1 MIGDLIAGRYELEEL
16 VGTGGMSSVYR
27 ARDRQL
33 ERLVA
38 LKVLHERLG
47 ADDEHV
53 SRFRHEARAVA
64 QLSHPNVVTVIDRGE
79 DGGRQFIVFEYVDGE
94 NLKQFCERTGP
105 LPVRRALEIAVTV
118 ADGLAY
124 AHEHGVVHRDVK
136 PQNVLLSRDGE
147 LKVTD
152 FGIARSLDAES
163 GLTVTGTVLGTS
175 SYLSPEQAS
184 GLRVT
189 PAADVYSL
197 GVVLYELLA
206 GEVPFP
212 GGNQVVVALKHVN
225 EPPPSLL
232 ERRPDVPVRLASAVA
247 RALQKEPEQRFA
259 SMDDFAA
266 ELRACLAGLESPEA
280 ELTMVAAPPPPLTP
294 PPPPLRTDAP
304 PTRVARRA
312 RRRMPL
318 VVALVGLAAVAAAV
332 IALVLTARHEGPPP
346 AAGGGSVTLRGVTA
360 YDPDGT
366 GPPGENNSAAPLA
379 TDGNQATFWST
390 ETYSSP
396 AFGNLKPGV
405 GLVLDAGGSVKLGS
419 ITVTTDTP
427 GYTALIMAGDSS
439 AGPFS
444 DDSSSQ
450 TVGASTTFSLNGARA
465 RYYVVWITQLPP
477 GDVAHVNEATA
488 G

>member
-1 MIGDLIAGRYELEEL
+1 MGELIAGRYELEEL

-27 ARDRQL
+27 AHDRQL
-33 ERLVA
+33 ERNVA

-64 QLSHPNVVTVIDRGE
+64 QLSHPNVVTVIDRFE
-79 DGGRQFIVFEYVDGE
+79 EGGRQYIVFEYVDGE
-94 NLKQFCERTGP
+94 NLKQLCEHTGP
-105 LPVRRALEIAVTV
+105 LPVRRALEIAVAV

-147 LKVTD
+147 IKVTD

-163 GLTVTGTVLGTS
+163 GLTLTGTVLGTS

-232 ERRPDVPVRLASAVA
+232 ERRPDVPPRLAASVAV
-247 RALQKEPEQRFA
+247 ALQKDPERRFA
-259 SMDDFAA
+259 SMAAFAA
-266 ELRACLAGLESPEA
+266 ELRACLAEVESADTER
-280 ELTMVAAPPPPLTP
+280 TMVVP
-294 PPPPLRTDAP
+294 PPPPRVEPAP
-304 PTRVARRA
+304 PATRVARRP

-318 VVALVGLAAVAAAV
+318 LAAVLGVAVVAAVVVALVLSAN
-332 IALVLTARHEGPPP
+332 
-346 AAGGGSVTLRGVTA
+346 GGSPQGASGGPGGSGAVSLRGVTG

-366 GPPGENNSAAPLA
+366 GPPGEHNAAAPLA
-379 TDGNQATFWST
+379 TDGDEATFWAT
-390 ETYSSP
+390 ETYDSP
-396 AFGNLKPGV
+396 AFGGLKSGV

-419 ITVTTDTP
+419 LTVTTDTP
-427 GYTALIMAGDSS
+427 GYTAKILAGDSQS
-439 AGPFS
+439 GPFS
-444 DDSSSQ
+444 DDSSSE
-450 TVGASTTFSLNGARA
+450 TVGDSTTFHLNGATA
-465 RYYVVWITQLPP
+465 HYYVVWITALPP

>member
-1 MIGDLIAGRYELEEL
+1 MGELIAGRYELEEL

-27 ARDRQL
+27 AHDRQL
-33 ERLVA
+33 ERNVA

-64 QLSHPNVVTVIDRGE
+64 QLSHPNVVTVIDRFE
-79 DGGRQFIVFEYVDGE
+79 EGGRQYIVFEYVDGE
-94 NLKQFCERTGP
+94 NLKQLCERTGP
-105 LPVRRALEIAVTV
+105 LPVRRALEIAVAV

-147 LKVTD
+147 IKVTD

-163 GLTVTGTVLGTS
+163 GLTLTGTVLGTS

-232 ERRPDVPVRLASAVA
+232 ERRPDVPARLAAAVA
-247 RALQKEPEQRFA
+247 QALQKDPERRFA
-259 SMDDFAA
+259 SMAAFAA
-266 ELRACLAGLESPEA
+266 ELRACLAERRVGRHGADDGRRRRRAWTRRRPRRASPGGREGGCRCSRRCSA
-280 ELTMVAAPPPPLTP
+280 SRSLRPSSSPSCSRRAA
-294 PPPPLRTDAP
+294 A
-304 PTRVARRA
+304 ARRA
-312 RRRMPL
+312 LPAVR
-318 VVALVGLAAVAAAV
+318 VAAALSRSG
-332 IALVLTARHEGPPP
+332 ASPATTRTARGRP
-346 AAGGGSVTLRGVTA
+346 ASTTPRRRWRPT
-360 YDPDGT
+360 GT
-366 GPPGENNSAAPLA
+366 RRRSGRRRRTTRRHSAV
-379 TDGNQATFWST
+379 SR
-390 ETYSSP
+390 P
-396 AFGNLKPGV
+396 AS

-419 ITVTTDTP
+419 VTVTTDTP
-427 GYTALIMAGDSS
+427 GYTAKILAGDSES
-439 AGPFS
+439 GPFT
-444 DDSSSQ
+444 DDSSSE
-450 TVGASTTFSLNGARA
+450 TVGTSTTFDLNGATA
-465 RYYVVWITQLPP
+465 RYYVVWITSLPP
-477 GDVAHVNEATA
+477 GDVAHVNEATT

>member
-1 MIGDLIAGRYELEEL
+1 MGELIAGRYELEEL

-27 ARDRQL
+27 AHDRQL
-33 ERLVA
+33 ERNVA

-64 QLSHPNVVTVIDRGE
+64 QLSHPNVVTVIDRFE
-79 DGGRQFIVFEYVDGE
+79 EGGRQYIVFEYVDGE
-94 NLKQFCERTGP
+94 NLKQLLDRTGP
-105 LPVRRALEIAVTV
+105 LPVRRALEIALAV

-147 LKVTD
+147 IKVTD

-163 GLTVTGTVLGTS
+163 GLTLTGTVLGTS

-232 ERRPDVPVRLASAVA
+232 ERRPDVPARLAAAVA
-247 RALQKEPEQRFA
+247 LALQKDPERRFA
-259 SMDDFAA
+259 SMAAFAA
-266 ELRACLAGLESPEA
+266 ELRACLAEVESADTER
-280 ELTMVAAPPPPLTP
+280 TMVVPPLAAAACGAGAAS
-294 PPPPLRTDAP
+294 D
-304 PTRVARRA
+304 ARRA
-312 RRRMPL
+312 EAAEADAAARGGARSRHRRGRRRRAR
-318 VVALVGLAAVAAAV
+318 ALGE
-332 IALVLTARHEGPPP
+332 RRQPEERDRRP
-346 AAGGGSVTLRGVTA
+346 GGSGAVSLRGVTG

-366 GPPGENNSAAPLA
+366 GGEHNGDAPKA
-379 TDGNQATFWST
+379 TDGDEATFWTT
-390 ETYSSP
+390 ETYDSP
-396 AFGNLKPGV
+396 AFGGLKSGV
-405 GLVLDAGGSVKLGS
+405 GLVLDAGSSVKLGS
-419 ITVTTDTP
+419 LTVTTDTP
-427 GYTALIMAGDSS
+427 GYTAKILAGDSGPGRSPTTRRPRPS
-439 AGPFS
+439 APRRR
-444 DDSSSQ
+444 
-450 TVGASTTFSLNGARA
+450 ST
-465 RYYVVWITQLPP
+465 
-477 GDVAHVNEATA
+477 
-488 G
+488 

>member
-1 MIGDLIAGRYELEEL
+1 MAGELIAGRYELEEL

-27 ARDRQL
+27 AHDRQL
-33 ERLVA
+33 ERNVA

-64 QLSHPNVVTVIDRGE
+64 QLSHPNVVTVIDRFE
-79 DGGRQFIVFEYVDGE
+79 EGGRQYIVFEYVDGE
-94 NLKQFCERTGP
+94 NLKQLLDGTGP
-105 LPVRRALEIAVTV
+105 LPARRALEIALAV

-147 LKVTD
+147 IKVTD

-163 GLTVTGTVLGTS
+163 GLTLTGTVLGTS

-232 ERRPDVPVRLASAVA
+232 ERRPDVPARLAAAVA
-247 RALQKEPEQRFA
+247 LALQKDPERRFA
-259 SMDDFAA
+259 SMAAFAA
-266 ELRACLAGLESPEA
+266 ELRACLAEVESADTER
-280 ELTMVAAPPPPLTP
+280 TMVVSPPPRMEPPPP
-294 PPPPLRTDAP
+294 A
-304 PTRVARRA
+304 TRVARRP

-318 VVALVGLAAVAAAV
+318 VAALVGLAVVAAAV
-332 IALVLTARHEGPPP
+332 VAVVLTARHESPP
-346 AAGGGSVTLRGVTA
+346 AAAGSGGGSVTLRGVTA

-366 GPPGENNSAAPLA
+366 GPPGENNAAAPKA

-390 ETYSSP
+390 EIYSSP

-419 ITVTTDTP
+419 LTVTTDTP
-427 GYTALIMAGDSS
+427 GYTAKILAGDSES
-439 AGPFS
+439 GPFA

-450 TVGASTTFSLNGARA
+450 TVGASTTFGLNGATA
-465 RYYVVWITQLPP
+465 RYYVVWITELPP

-488 G
+488 AG

>member
-1 MIGDLIAGRYELEEL
+1 MIAGRYELEEL
-16 VGTGGMSSVYR
+16 VGTGGMSRVYR
-27 ARDRQL
+27 AHDRRL

-53 SRFRHEARAVA
+53 SRFHHEARAVA
-64 QLSHPNVVTVIDRGE
+64 QLSHPNIVTVIDRGE
-79 DGGRQFIVFEYVDGE
+79 DGGRRFIVFEYVDGE
-94 NLKQFCERTGP
+94 NLKQLCERAGP
-105 LPVRRALEIAVTV
+105 LPVRRALEIAVAV

-147 LKVTD
+147 VKVTD

-163 GLTVTGTVLGTS
+163 ALTVTGTVLGTS

-206 GEVPFP
+206 GAVPFP

-232 ERRPDVPVRLASAVA
+232 DSRPDVPVRLASAVA
-247 RALQKEPEQRFA
+247 RALQKDPERRFA

-266 ELRACLAGLESPEA
+266 ELRACLAGLESPDA
-280 ELTMVAAPPPPLTP
+280 ERTMITAPPPAPL
-294 PPPPLRTDAP
+294 TDAP
-304 PTRVARRA
+304 PTRVARPA
-312 RRRMPL
+312 RRRTPL
-318 VVALVGLAAVAAAV
+318 VAALLGLAVVTAAV
-332 IALVLTARHEGPPP
+332 VALVLTARHENPP
-346 AAGGGSVTLRGVTA
+346 AAAGTGGGNVTLRGVTA
-360 YDPDGT
+360 YDPDGS
-366 GPPGENNSAAPLA
+366 GPPGENNSAAPRA
-379 TDGNQATFWST
+379 TDGDQATFWST
-390 ETYSSP
+390 ESYSSP

-405 GLVLDAGGSVKLGS
+405 GLVLDAGGAVKLGS

-427 GYTALIMAGDSS
+427 GYTALIMAGDSE
-439 AGPFS
+439 AGAFS

-450 TVGASTTFSLNGARA
+450 TVGASTTFSLNGATA
-465 RYYVVWITQLPP
+465 RYYVIWITRLPP
-477 GDVAHVNEATA
+477 GDVAHVNEATT

>member
-1 MIGDLIAGRYELEEL
+1 MGELIAGRYELEEL

-27 ARDRQL
+27 AHDRQL
-33 ERLVA
+33 ERNVA

-64 QLSHPNVVTVIDRGE
+64 QLSHPNVVTVIDRFE
-79 DGGRQFIVFEYVDGE
+79 EGGRQYIVFEYVDGE
-94 NLKQFCERTGP
+94 NLKQLLDRTGP
-105 LPVRRALEIAVTV
+105 LPVRRALEIALAV

-147 LKVTD
+147 IKVTD
-152 FGIARSLDAES
+152 FGIARSLDGES
-163 GLTVTGTVLGTS
+163 GLTLTGTVLGTS

-232 ERRPDVPVRLASAVA
+232 ERRPDVPARLAAAVA
-247 RALQKEPEQRFA
+247 MALQKDPEQRFA
-259 SMDDFAA
+259 SMAAFAA
-266 ELRACLAGLESPEA
+266 ELRICLAEVESADTER
-280 ELTMVAAPPPPLTP
+280 TMVVP
-294 PPPPLRTDAP
+294 PPPPLRPGTGAACDTRRPEAAQADAA
-304 PTRVARRA
+304 ARGAARSRGRRG
-312 RRRMPL
+312 RRRRTR
-318 VVALVGLAAVAAAV
+318 AHGE
-332 IALVLTARHEGPPP
+332 RREP
-346 AAGGGSVTLRGVTA
+346 AGRVRRPGGSGAVSLRGVTG

-366 GPPGENNSAAPLA
+366 GPPGRAQRRRA
-379 TDGNQATFWST
+379 
-390 ETYSSP
+390 
-396 AFGNLKPGV
+396 
-405 GLVLDAGGSVKLGS
+405 
-419 ITVTTDTP
+419 
-427 GYTALIMAGDSS
+427 AGDRRERGDVLGDRDIRL
-439 AGPFS
+439 AGVRRTQVRRRTRARRGQLREARQPHG
-444 DDSSSQ
+444 DDGHAGIHGEDPRRRRRVRTVRRRLVDRE
-450 TVGASTTFSLNGARA
+450 TVGASTTFALNGATA
-465 RYYVVWITQLPP
+465 RYYVVWITELPR
-477 GDVAHVNEATA
+477 ATSPT
-488 G
+488 